1 MLKELDAND
10 KQVDSVRLDRAC
22 SAVETNCGG
31 CVDGQRFDSMAGRA
45 DAQCNG
51 AMNGGPPDML

>member
-10 KQVDSVRLDRAC
+10 KQVDSVKLDRAC
-22 SAVETNCGG
+22 SAVATNCGG
-31 CVDGQRFDSMAGRA
+31 FVDGQRFDSMAGRA

-51 AMNGGPPDML
+51 SMNGGPPDML

>member
-10 KQVDSVRLDRAC
+10 RQVDSIRLDRAC
-22 SAVETNCGG
+22 RAAETNCDGF
-31 CVDGQRFDSMAGRA
+31 VDGQRFDSMAGRA

-51 AMNGGPPDML
+51 AINCGPPGMP